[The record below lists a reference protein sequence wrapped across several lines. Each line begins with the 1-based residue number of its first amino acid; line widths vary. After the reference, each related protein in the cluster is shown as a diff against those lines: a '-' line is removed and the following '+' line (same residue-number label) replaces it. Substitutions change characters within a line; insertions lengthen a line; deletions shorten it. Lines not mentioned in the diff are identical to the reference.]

1 MKRTLAKT
9 PIRVLSV
16 AALCFGLGAC
26 AHWTPAERGTA
37 IGGVTGA
44 AVGNAL
50 TGGSAIGTI
59 GGAAVGG
66 AIGHE
71 IGREQEIDRRQR
83 WR

>member
-1 MKRTLAKT
+1 MKT
-9 PIRVLSV
+9 PVKTSMIV
-16 AALCFGLGAC
+16 ALCAGLGAC
-26 AHWTPAERGTA
+26 ASWTPAEQGTA

-50 TGGSAIGTI
+50 TGGSAVGTI

-71 IGREQEIDRRQR
+71 VGRDQERRNYYYR
-83 WR
+83 R